1 MLYSTK
7 QEEGAVLPKHMDLK
21 FPEFMA
27 SADGGR
33 SKRQMVNITSNIFI
47 LLRKAKQKTTAYE
60 ATQRI
65 RRANSNIRF
74 MAGSSRFS
82 VKRGLNSQ

>member
-7 QEEGAVLPKHMDLK
+7 QEEGTVLPKHLDLTVS
-21 FPEFMA
+21 ELMA

-47 LLRKAKQKTTAYE
+47 LLSKAKQKINAYE
-60 ATQRI
+60 ATQDTKGKHPFYVRKQQ
-65 RRANSNIRF
+65 AFWETWS
-74 MAGSSRFS
+74 
-82 VKRGLNSQ
+82 